1 MTQSNPQLPNNLSGT
16 TGTPSESIP
25 INATTIT
32 NATITTTSGTGS
44 PATTTTPGAPPP
56 QTKNTNNR
64 VEGRDYLLQPS
75 ATVALLPSIA
85 EERNHHYGNG
95 FPHHIPYHK
104 SISLVEQHQKFMS
117 PPPSADLTSKDNSEV
132 STVSLNHSAFCCL
145 SYTVHLCLVYP
156 KPYIFLL
163 NSPQKFLVRIL
174 CHAGFIFSWVK
185 SFGDNLS
192 NFFPELCRFY
202 LLNV

>member
-16 TGTPSESIP
+16 TPSESIP

-44 PATTTTPGAPPP
+44 AATTTTSGAPPP
-56 QTKNTNNR
+56 STKNTNNR

-117 PPPSADLTSKDNSEV
+117 PPPSADFSSEV
-132 STVSLNHSAFCCL
+132 STVILNHSAFCRRL
-145 SYTVHLCLVYP
+145 SFTVRFTAKLYLVP
-156 KPYIFLL
+156 
-163 NSPQKFLVRIL
+163 
-174 CHAGFIFSWVK
+174 
-185 SFGDNLS
+185 
-192 NFFPELCRFY
+192 
-202 LLNV
+202 